1 MAVFP
6 KDIKV
11 SDFFKN
17 EVPKVFKEGL
27 GKVNTASLQGTEF
40 SLQFN
45 IPGAGGGTYCLKVKD
60 GKDLQIIEGG
70 IDKPVIMIELA
81 EKDFRDSISG
91 EVLGTMYIF
100 MSQEQVAN
108 RQKLDAVKGVSG
120 TLNLELT
127 KPDGGVFKIKMVFN
141 GASQPQ
147 ANLKMILDD
156 YVKMTKKEVDGQSLF
171 MSGKMGFEGD
181 MMFLIQLQG
190 VMA

>member
-45 IPGAGGGTYCLKVKD
+45 ITGAGAYCLKVKD
-60 GKDLQIIEGG
+60 GKDLQIVEGG
-70 IDKPVIMIELA
+70 VDKADIMLELS

-91 EVLGTMYIF
+91 IVPGTMDIF
-100 MSQEQVAN
+100 MNMDQVAN
-108 RQKLDAVKGVSG
+108 RDKLDQVKKVAG
-120 TLNLELT
+120 TLNLDLT
-127 KPDGGVFKIKMVFN
+127 KPDGGVFKIKMVFS
-141 GASQPQ
+141 GSSQPQ
-147 ANLKMILDD
+147 ASLKMILDD
-156 YVKMTKKEVDGQSLF
+156 YIKMTKKEVDGQSLF